1 MRPFQIFAA
10 MSAESAAA
18 FFRGL
23 SNDAPAVF
31 NQAVHTA
38 SAALKSRPQ
47 YLLKQPF
54 EKRAAALRR
63 ALSRVSSDGVAEE
76 MLAVYFLEC
85 RKELL
90 LEWLDVVGV
99 EHEEGTLKQ
108 ESPAEPE
115 EKKLRAA
122 LKKFRTQD
130 DDADRELLLRAFAAQ
145 SSIDWPKLDGYLEPS
160 D

>member
-1 MRPFQIFAA
+1 M
-10 MSAESAAA
+10 
-18 FFRGL
+18 
-23 SNDAPAVF
+23 F
-31 NQAVHTA
+31 NQAVHAA

-90 LEWLDVVGV
+90 LEWLDLIGV

-108 ESPAEPE
+108 ESPAEPA

-122 LKKFRTQD
+122 LEKFLAQD
-130 DDADRELLLRAFAAQ
+130 DDADRDLLLRAFSAQ
-145 SSIDWPKLDGYLEPS
+145 NSIDWPKLDGHLAAS